1 MLASVFEKA
10 GSAFPEGLKDIS
22 LIACTGHPGLVPS
35 LLVGKT
41 VAKTLARSTGIPLM
55 WIDHIEAHA
64 FANFLER
71 SLEDIRFP
79 AICLTISGGHNEL
92 YLWKSLYEY
101 QRIGATMDDAS
112 GEAFDKVAK
121 MLNLGY
127 PGGPIVSE
135 RSARYR
141 GEFRGIFPE
150 VLLGNDRRYDFSF
163 SGLKSAVKREVDSR
177 LAARHVAI
185 PDLDESTPTGTPT
198 LPDSDIDE
206 ICFEFETTVIR
217 TLAKK
222 LSFALEDFGV
232 STAVLA
238 GGVSANDRLKA
249 YLADELQK
257 IGVDFVAPKKKTY
270 SQDNAA
276 MVAIRAYYEA
286 VRYSELPSESTA
298 NIRVT

>member
-1 MLASVFEKA
+1 MRILAFETSCDDTSIALFENDRLLAMDTKSQIREHNQTKGVVPEVAARLHANVVFDVLATVFEKA
-10 GSAFPEGLKDIS
+10 GSSFPEGLKDVS

-71 SLEDIRFP
+71 DEDGISFP

-92 YLWKSLYEY
+92 YLWKSRYEY

-121 MLNLGY
+121 MLGLGY

-135 RSARYR
+135 RSARYS
-141 GEFRGIFPE
+141 GEFRSIFPE

-163 SGLKSAVKREVDSR
+163 SGLKSAVKREIDLR
-177 LAARHVAI
+177 TAAAGIEQPVSS
-185 PDLDESTPTGTPT
+185 PSTPV
-198 LPDSDIDE
+198 LPDADIDE
-206 ICFEFETTVIR
+206 ICYEFETTVIR
-217 TLAKK
+217 TLTKK
-222 LSFALEDFGV
+222 LLFALEDFGV

-238 GGVSANDRLKA
+238 G
-249 YLADELQK
+249 
-257 IGVDFVAPKKKTY
+257 
-270 SQDNAA
+270 
-276 MVAIRAYYEA
+276 
-286 VRYSELPSESTA
+286 
-298 NIRVT
+298 